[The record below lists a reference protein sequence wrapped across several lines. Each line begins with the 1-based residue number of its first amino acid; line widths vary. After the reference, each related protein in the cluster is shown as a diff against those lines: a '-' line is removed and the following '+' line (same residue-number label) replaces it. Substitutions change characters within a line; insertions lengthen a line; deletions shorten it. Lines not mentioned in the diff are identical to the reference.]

1 MARTI
6 SHSLIDRLLDDDPDE
21 AIERAEDEETALERY
36 KVSMRR
42 DLEQLLN
49 TKRPLLDG
57 LDRHEDLNKTVIG
70 YGIHDLSTEDMSVPA
85 VRDRMR
91 RKIVQVIRDH
101 ETRLSNIEV
110 EVDEGPTSSG
120 MNLRISALLSLTRN
134 REMVVYEANVKP
146 GDRII
151 AVKLSS

>member
-21 AIERAEDEETALERY
+21 AVEPSEDEETAIERY
-36 KVSMRR
+36 KVSLRR

-49 TKRPLLDG
+49 TKRPQLDG
-57 LDRHEDLNKTVIG
+57 LDRYEELGKTVIG
-70 YGIHDLSTEDMSVPA
+70 YGILDLSTEDLSIPA
-85 VRDRMR
+85 VRERAKR
-91 RKIVQVIRDH
+91 TITQVIRSH

-110 EVDEGPTSSG
+110 DMDDGPTSRG
-120 MNLRISALLSLTRN
+120 MNLRISAILTLTRN
-134 REMVVYEANVKP
+134 REMVVYEASVKP

-151 AVKLSS
+151 AVKLAG